1 MMTKHIRTDDYN
13 GEDRRDNDMSWCNIA
28 QILFNLIVGI
38 MMLVGGWHINLTMQT
53 MDKLEIVSKEI
64 AVIQGN
70 RFTAGDANTMYE
82 KFLTAIEGI
91 NKNLNSMAITIA
103 QLPKEAPPKWW
114 VDEVTNKFIEHDQQ
128 IEALKRYH
136 MK

>member
-1 MMTKHIRTDDYN
+1 MTKYVRTDDYS
-13 GEDRRDNDMSWCNIA
+13 GEDRRDSSMNWCSTA
-28 QILFNLIVGI
+28 QLLFNILVTI
-38 MMLVGGWHINLTMQT
+38 MMVVGGWHINLTMQL
-53 MDKLEIVSKEI
+53 MDNVDSVAKSV
-64 AVIQGN
+64 AVMEGN
-70 RFTAGDANTMYE
+70 RFTSGDANQMYE

-128 IEALKRYH
+128 IENLKRYH

>member
-1 MMTKHIRTDDYN
+1 
-13 GEDRRDNDMSWCNIA
+13 
-28 QILFNLIVGI
+28 
-38 MMLVGGWHINLTMQT
+38 
-53 MDKLEIVSKEI
+53 
-64 AVIQGN
+64 
-70 RFTAGDANTMYE
+70 MYE